1 VKEWIEEALHLLETS
16 LNPVPNELDNI
27 DWKEELSPNNKKLC
41 NHLSAFAN
49 YPGGGYLVFGI
60 ENKAGKVIG
69 IDKDKNDIIVETLTN
84 IAYENLEPPPKIEY
98 SIQEFHS
105 KSLLF
110 VKISESSVKPVHIK
124 SGSIEDAYI
133 RFGGTTRKATRH
145 QIGQLL
151 LNSKTLRW
159 EELHASKLLSVTEVL
174 NSLSHK
180 NVFDLLKRPALVEPK
195 EILKWMEDER
205 MVKKINGS
213 GYYITNFGAI
223 SAATNLKS
231 FDDLSRKTIRVI
243 KYKGNNKVET
253 EKEYPG
259 QMGYAIGFEG
269 LINFLTALLPSSE
282 IIQKVFRN
290 ITSMYPE
297 IALRELIANALIHQD
312 FNVSGKGPMIEVFD
326 NRIEISS
333 PGKLLPTKKIDRLIG
348 TSPESRNELLASA
361 FRRYMICEERGSGLI
376 KTITA
381 IELWGL
387 PPLLFEEGDNY
398 FKVTMFAPRKFAEMT
413 IQERI
418 EACYQH
424 AVLKFY
430 SGSVMTNTSLRERF
444 KMNEKQRSQISR
456 LINAAV
462 ENGKIKPRNPENKS
476 VKFTEYIP
484 YWV

>member
-223 SAATNLKS
+223 SAAT
-231 FDDLSRKTIRVI
+231 
-243 KYKGNNKVET
+243 
-253 EKEYPG
+253 
-259 QMGYAIGFEG
+259 
-269 LINFLTALLPSSE
+269 
-282 IIQKVFRN
+282 
-290 ITSMYPE
+290 
-297 IALRELIANALIHQD
+297 
-312 FNVSGKGPMIEVFD
+312 
-326 NRIEISS
+326 
-333 PGKLLPTKKIDRLIG
+333 
-348 TSPESRNELLASA
+348 
-361 FRRYMICEERGSGLI
+361 
-376 KTITA
+376 
-381 IELWGL
+381 
-387 PPLLFEEGDNY
+387 
-398 FKVTMFAPRKFAEMT
+398 
-413 IQERI
+413 
-418 EACYQH
+418 
-424 AVLKFY
+424 
-430 SGSVMTNTSLRERF
+430 
-444 KMNEKQRSQISR
+444 
-456 LINAAV
+456 
-462 ENGKIKPRNPENKS
+462 
-476 VKFTEYIP
+476 IP
-484 YWV
+484 